1 MEVDAY
7 LAEQIA
13 AGADPTDE
21 QFRLLVQSVTDYAI
35 FLLDS
40 SGRVLS
46 WNEGA
51 ERIKG
56 YSAGE
61 IVGRPIALFYPPE
74 DRDAGK
80 PEQGLNRAE
89 REGRFRTEGWRVRKD
104 GSRFWADVVITAL
117 RDARGGLRGFAKV
130 TRDMTARH
138 RERENEQLVAAMLE
152 RQRALAELGLLALGE
167 TGLEPVLERAVA
179 MVRDLLQTEFVR
191 VLELLPEGDALKL
204 VAGTG
209 WKPGMVGSATV
220 PLRANSILSYTLYS
234 SDLAPD
240 AANQPRRAAVI
251 EDLASEDRFPRTG
264 MLHDHGI
271 VSGISVMI
279 PGRKTPY
286 GVLGAHSATRRRL
299 LPGDAE
305 FLQAVANVV
314 SAAVQRQRAHE
325 QVRASEARL
334 MAFGDHSPAVMFLK
348 DREGRYRLVN
358 EQFLQ
363 RFGLRR
369 DQVIGRTDLELFP
382 RDQALRFAAND
393 AEVLSRGAPLQFEE
407 SARYVEGERISLV
420 AKFPVPDAS
429 GAVTGVGGVA
439 TDITERKRTEQALRE
454 HRTLLA
460 ETQNL
465 AGLGCWEWDP
475 ASGRVTWSDELYR
488 IYGVERERFTP
499 SYEGYL
505 ERVHPDDRQQTG
517 STLAR
522 ALADGRGFS
531 FDERIVRPE
540 GEVRYL
546 RSRGEVVRDDQ
557 GRSLK
562 MLGACLDITE
572 QKNSEAA
579 LRAAADNLQAL
590 TRRLVEAEEAER
602 RRIARELHD
611 RVGQNLSALNINL
624 DLALGAITGAS
635 PLRRRLED
643 SVSLVDAT
651 LQSIEN
657 VMAELRPPLLDEY
670 GLGAALGW
678 YVEEFSR
685 RTGIAVVLRDGK
697 DAAAD
702 LRPEAAVALFRIAQE
717 ALNNVAKHAGAKQ
730 VRVELAC
737 EAEEI
742 VLRVADDGAGFDPAA
757 AARGKRWGMKTMRER
772 AEAAGGR
779 LEVDSAPGEG
789 TIVRASVRR

>member
-7 LAEQIA
+7 IAGPIA
-13 AGADPTDE
+13 AGADPADE

-40 SGRVLS
+40 SGRVIS
-46 WNEGA
+46 WNDGA

-61 IVGRPIALFYPPE
+61 IVGRSIALFYPPE
-74 DRDAGK
+74 DRAAGK
-80 PEQGLNRAE
+80 PEQGLRCAE

-104 GSRFWADVVITAL
+104 GSRFWADVAITAL

-138 RERENEQLVAAMLE
+138 RERENEQRVAAMLE
-152 RQRALAELGLLALGE
+152 RSRGLAELSLLALGE
-167 TGLEPVLERAVA
+167 TGLQPVLERTVA
-179 MVRDLLQTEFVR
+179 LTRDLLQTEFVR
-191 VLELLPEGDALKL
+191 VLELLPAGDAFKL

-234 SDLAPD
+234 SDLVPD

-251 EDLASEDRFPRTG
+251 EDLASEDRFPRSG
-264 MLHDHGI
+264 MLHEHGI
-271 VSGISVMI
+271 VSGMSVMI
-279 PGRKTPY
+279 PGRRTPY
-286 GVLGAHSATRRRL
+286 GVLGAHSAARRRFV
-299 LPGDAE
+299 PGDAE

-325 QVRASEARL
+325 QVQASEARL
-334 MAFGDHSPAVMFLK
+334 LAFADHSPAVMFLK

-393 AEVLSRGAPLQFEE
+393 AEVLSRGVPLQFEE
-407 SARYVEGERISLV
+407 SARYIEGERVNVV
-420 AKFPVPDAS
+420 AKFPLPDAS
-429 GAVTGVGGVA
+429 GAVIGVGGIA
-439 TDITERKRTEQALRE
+439 TDITERKRAEQALRE
-454 HRTLLA
+454 QRTLLA
-460 ETQNL
+460 EAQNL

-475 ASGRVTWSDELYR
+475 ASGRVSWSDELYR

-499 SYEGYL
+499 SLEGYL
-505 ERVHPDDRQQTG
+505 ERVHPDDREQARATV
-517 STLAR
+517 AR
-522 ALADGRGFS
+522 ALTDGRGFI
-531 FDERIVRPE
+531 FDERIVRPD
-540 GEVRYL
+540 GELRYL
-546 RSRGEVVRDDQ
+546 RSRGEVLRDDQ

-562 MLGACLDITE
+562 VLGACLDITE

-624 DLALGAITGAS
+624 DLALGAAGAS
-635 PLRRRLED
+635 PLRRRIED

-651 LQSIEN
+651 LQSIES

-678 YVEEFSR
+678 YAEEFSR
-685 RTGIAVVLRDGK
+685 RTGIAVVLRDGE

-730 VRVELAC
+730 VRIALAGD
-737 EAEEI
+737 AEEI
-742 VLRVADDGAGFDPAA
+742 VMRVVDDGAGFDPAA

-779 LEVDSAPGEG
+779 LEVDSAPGAG
-789 TIVRASVRR
+789 TTVRASVRR

>member
-1 MEVDAY
+1 MEVDAN

-40 SGRVLS
+40 GGRVIS
-46 WNEGA
+46 WNDGA

-80 PEQGLNRAE
+80 PEQGLRCAE
-89 REGRFRTEGWRVRKD
+89 REGCFRTEGWRVRKD
-104 GSRFWADVVITAL
+104 GSRFWADVAITAL
-117 RDARGGLRGFAKV
+117 RDAHGGLRGFAKV

-138 RERENEQLVAAMLE
+138 RERENEQRVAAMLE
-152 RQRALAELGLLALGE
+152 RQRALAELSLLALGE
-167 TGLEPVLERAVA
+167 TGLQPVLERAVA
-179 MVRDLLQTEFVR
+179 LTRDLLQTEFVR
-191 VLELLPEGDALKL
+191 ILELLPAGDAFKL

-234 SDLAPD
+234 SELVPD

-251 EDLASEDRFPRTG
+251 EDLASEDRFPRSG
-264 MLHDHGI
+264 MLHEHGV
-271 VSGISVMI
+271 VSGMSVMI
-279 PGRKTPY
+279 PGRRTPY
-286 GVLGAHSATRRRL
+286 GVLGAHSAARRRFV
-299 LPGDAE
+299 PGDAE
-305 FLQAVANVV
+305 F
-314 SAAVQRQRAHE
+314 
-325 QVRASEARL
+325 
-334 MAFGDHSPAVMFLK
+334 
-348 DREGRYRLVN
+348 
-358 EQFLQ
+358 
-363 RFGLRR
+363 
-369 DQVIGRTDLELFP
+369 
-382 RDQALRFAAND
+382 
-393 AEVLSRGAPLQFEE
+393 LSRGAPLQFEE
-407 SARYVEGERISLV
+407 SARYIEGERVSVV
-420 AKFPVPDAS
+420 AKFPLPDAS
-429 GAVTGVGGVA
+429 GAVIGVGGIA
-439 TDITERKRTEQALRE
+439 TDITERKRAEQALRE
-454 HRTLLA
+454 QRTLLA
-460 ETQNL
+460 EAQNL

-475 ASGRVTWSDELYR
+475 ASGRVSWSDELYR

-499 SYEGYL
+499 SFEGYL
-505 ERVHPDDRQQTG
+505 ERVHPDDREQAR

-522 ALADGRGFS
+522 ALADGRGFI
-531 FDERIVRPE
+531 FDERIVRPD

-546 RSRGEVVRDDQ
+546 RSRGEVLRDDQ

-562 MLGACLDITE
+562 VLGACLDITE

-579 LRAAADNLQAL
+579 LRAAADNLHAL
-590 TRRLVEAEEAER
+590 SRRLVEAEEAER

-624 DLALGAITGAS
+624 DLALGAAGAS
-635 PLRRRLED
+635 PLRQRIED

-651 LQSIEN
+651 LQSIES

-678 YVEEFSR
+678 YAEEFSR
-685 RTGIAVVLRDGK
+685 RTGIAVALRDGK
-697 DAAAD
+697 DAAAG

-717 ALNNVAKHAGAKQ
+717 ALNNVAKHAGARQ
-730 VRVELAC
+730 VRIELVGD
-737 EAEEI
+737 AEEI
-742 VLRVADDGAGFDPAA
+742 VMRVVDDGAGFDPAA

-779 LEVDSAPGEG
+779 LEVDSAPGAG
-789 TIVRASVRR
+789 TTVRASVRR

>member
-1 MEVDAY
+1 MEVDTY
-7 LAEQIA
+7 VAEQIA
-13 AGADPTDE
+13 AGGDPE
-21 QFRLLVQSVTDYAI
+21 QFRLLVQSVTDCAI
-35 FLLDS
+35 FLLDR
-40 SGRVLS
+40 SGRVIS

-80 PEQGLNRAE
+80 PEQALNCAE
-89 REGRFRTEGWRVRKD
+89 REGRFRTEGWRLRKD

-117 RDARGGLRGFAKV
+117 RDARGGLRGFAKM
-130 TRDMTARH
+130 TRDMTARQ
-138 RERENEQLVAAMLE
+138 RERENEQRVAAMLE
-152 RQRALAELGLLALGE
+152 RQRALAELSLLALGE

-191 VLELLPEGDALKL
+191 VLELLPEGDALRL

-209 WKPGMVGSATV
+209 WKPGMVGSTTV

-251 EDLASEDRFPRTG
+251 EDLPSEERFPQSG
-264 MLHDHGI
+264 MLHEHGI
-271 VSGISVMI
+271 VSGMSVMI
-279 PGRKTPY
+279 PGREIPY
-286 GVLGAHSATRRRL
+286 GVLGAHSAARKHFA
-299 LPGDAE
+299 PGDAE

-325 QVRASEARL
+325 QIQASEARL
-334 MAFGDHSPAVMFLK
+334 VAFADHSPAVMFLK

-358 EQFLQ
+358 EQFLR

-393 AEVLSRGAPLQFEE
+393 AKVLSRGAPLEFEE
-407 SARYVEGERISLV
+407 SARYVDGERISV
-420 AKFPVPDAS
+420 VVKFPVPDAS

-439 TDITERKRTEQALRE
+439 TDITE
-454 HRTLLA
+454 
-460 ETQNL
+460 
-465 AGLGCWEWDP
+465 
-475 ASGRVTWSDELYR
+475 
-488 IYGVERERFTP
+488 
-499 SYEGYL
+499 
-505 ERVHPDDRQQTG
+505 
-517 STLAR
+517 
-522 ALADGRGFS
+522 
-531 FDERIVRPE
+531 
-540 GEVRYL
+540 
-546 RSRGEVVRDDQ
+546 
-557 GRSLK
+557 
-562 MLGACLDITE
+562 
-572 QKNSEAA
+572 QKSSEAA

-624 DLALGAITGAS
+624 DLALGATPGAS
-635 PLRRRLED
+635 PLRRRIED

-657 VMAELRPPLLDEY
+657 VMAELRPPLLDEF

-678 YVEEFSR
+678 YAEEFSR
-685 RTGIAVVLRDGK
+685 RIGIAVVLRDGK
-697 DAAAD
+697 DAAAG
-702 LRPEAAVALFRIAQE
+702 LRREAAVALFRIAQE
-717 ALNNVAKHAGAKQ
+717 ALNNVAKHAGAKH
-730 VRVELAC
+730 VHVELAG

-742 VLRVADDGAGFDPAA
+742 VIRVADDGAGFDPAA
-757 AARGKRWGMKTMRER
+757 AAHGKRWGMKTMRER

-779 LEVDSAPGEG
+779 LEVESAPGEG
-789 TIVRASVRR
+789 TLVRASVRR

>member
-7 LAEQIA
+7 LAEQLA
-13 AGADPTDE
+13 AGANPTDE

-35 FLLDS
+35 FLLDR
-40 SGRVLS
+40 SGRVVS

-61 IVGRPIALFYPPE
+61 IVGQPIALFYPPE

-80 PEQGLNRAE
+80 PEQGLRCAE
-89 REGRFRTEGWRVRKD
+89 REGRFQTEGWRVRKD

-117 RDARGGLRGFAKV
+117 RDARGGLRGFAKL

-138 RERENEQLVAAMLE
+138 RERESEQLVAAMLE

-167 TGLEPVLERAVA
+167 TGLEPVLERAAA

-209 WKPGMVGSATV
+209 WKPGMVGNATV

-234 SDLAPD
+234 SELAPD

-251 EDLASEDRFPRTG
+251 EDLANEDRFPRTG
-264 MLHDHGI
+264 MLHEHGI
-271 VSGISVMI
+271 VSGMSIVI

-286 GVLGAHSATRRRL
+286 GVLGAHSATRRRFM
-299 LPGDAE
+299 PGDAE
-305 FLQAVANVV
+305 FLQAVASVV

-334 MAFGDHSPAVMFLK
+334 VAFADHSQAVMFLK

-393 AEVLSRGAPLQFEE
+393 AEVLSLGAPLQFEE
-407 SARYVEGERISLV
+407 SARYIEGERVSLV
-420 AKFPVPDAS
+420 AKFPMPDAA
-429 GAVTGVGGVA
+429 GVVTGVGGVA
-439 TDITERKRTEQALRE
+439 TDITELKRTEQALRE
-454 HRTLLA
+454 QRTLFA
-460 ETQNL
+460 EAQNL
-465 AGLGCWEWDP
+465 AGLGCWEWDA
-475 ASGRVTWSDELYR
+475 ASGRVIWSDELYR
-488 IYGVERERFTP
+488 IYGEERERFTP

-505 ERVHPDDRQQTG
+505 ERVHPDDREQTR

-522 ALADGRGFS
+522 AVMDARGFT
-531 FDERIVRPE
+531 FDERIVRPG

-546 RSRGEVVRDDQ
+546 RSCVELVRDEK

-562 MLGACLDITE
+562 VLGACLDITE

-590 TRRLVEAEEAER
+590 TRRLVEVQEAER

-624 DLALGAITGAS
+624 DLALGAATGAS
-635 PLRRRLED
+635 PLRRRIED

-651 LQSIEN
+651 LQAIEN

-670 GLGAALGW
+670 GLGAALSW
-678 YVEEFSR
+678 YGEEFSR
-685 RTGIAVVLRDGK
+685 RTGIAVALRDGK

-717 ALNNVAKHAGAKQ
+717 ALNNVAKHAGAKH

-757 AARGKRWGMKTMRER
+757 AARSKRWGMKTMRER

-779 LEVDSAPGEG
+779 LEVDGAPGEG

>member
-7 LAEQIA
+7 IAGPIA
-13 AGADPTDE
+13 AGADPADE

-40 SGRVLS
+40 SGRVIS
-46 WNEGA
+46 WNDGA

-61 IVGRPIALFYPPE
+61 IVGRSIALFYPPE

-80 PEQGLNRAE
+80 PEQGLRCAE

-104 GSRFWADVVITAL
+104 GSRFWADVAITAL

-138 RERENEQLVAAMLE
+138 RERENEQRVAAMLE
-152 RQRALAELGLLALGE
+152 RQRALAELSLLALGE
-167 TGLEPVLERAVA
+167 TGLQPVLERAVA
-179 MVRDLLQTEFVR
+179 LTRDLLQAEFVR
-191 VLELLPEGDALKL
+191 ILELLPAGDAFKL

-234 SDLAPD
+234 SELVPD

-251 EDLASEDRFPRTG
+251 EDLASEDRFPRSG
-264 MLHDHGI
+264 MLHEHGV
-271 VSGISVMI
+271 VSGMSVMI
-279 PGRKTPY
+279 PGRRTPY
-286 GVLGAHSATRRRL
+286 GVLGAHSAARRRFV
-299 LPGDAE
+299 PGDAE

-325 QVRASEARL
+325 QVQASEARL
-334 MAFGDHSPAVMFLK
+334 VAFADHSPAVMFVK

-393 AEVLSRGAPLQFEE
+393 AAVLARGAPLQFEE
-407 SARYVEGERISLV
+407 TARYVEGDRVSVV
-420 AKFPVPDAS
+420 AKFPLPDAS
-429 GAVTGVGGVA
+429 GAVIGVGGVA
-439 TDITERKRTEQALRE
+439 TDITEQR
-454 HRTLLA
+454 
-460 ETQNL
+460 
-465 AGLGCWEWDP
+465 
-475 ASGRVTWSDELYR
+475 
-488 IYGVERERFTP
+488 
-499 SYEGYL
+499 
-505 ERVHPDDRQQTG
+505 
-517 STLAR
+517 
-522 ALADGRGFS
+522 
-531 FDERIVRPE
+531 
-540 GEVRYL
+540 
-546 RSRGEVVRDDQ
+546 
-557 GRSLK
+557 
-562 MLGACLDITE
+562 
-572 QKNSEAA
+572 NSEAA

-624 DLALGAITGAS
+624 DLALGAAGAS
-635 PLRRRLED
+635 PVRRRIED

-651 LQSIEN
+651 LQSIES

-678 YVEEFSR
+678 YAEEFSR
-685 RTGIAVVLRDGK
+685 RTGIAVALRDGE
-697 DAAAD
+697 DAAAG

-717 ALNNVAKHAGAKQ
+717 ALNNVAKHAGARQ
-730 VRVELAC
+730 VRIELAPA
-737 EAEEI
+737 AEEI
-742 VLRVADDGAGFDPAA
+742 VIRLADDGAGLDPAGA
-757 AARGKRWGMKTMRER
+757 APGKRWGMKAMRER

>member
-13 AGADPTDE
+13 AGADPE

-40 SGRVLS
+40 NGRVSS

-56 YSAGE
+56 YGASE

-80 PEQGLNRAE
+80 PEQGLDCAE
-89 REGRFRTEGWRVRKD
+89 REGRFHTEGWRLRKD

-130 TRDMTARH
+130 TRDMSARH
-138 RERENEQLVAAMLE
+138 RERENEQRVAAMLE

-264 MLHDHGI
+264 MLHEHGI
-271 VSGISVMI
+271 VSGMSIVI
-279 PGRKTPY
+279 PGRGIPY
-286 GVLGAHSATRRRL
+286 GVLGAHSATRRRFM
-299 LPGDAE
+299 PGDAE

-334 MAFGDHSPAVMFLK
+334 VAFADHSQAVMFLK

-382 RDQALRFAAND
+382 RDQALSFAAND

-407 SARYVEGERISLV
+407 SARYIEGERVSLV

-454 HRTLLA
+454 QRTLLA
-460 ETQNL
+460 EAQNL
-465 AGLGCWEWDP
+465 AGLGSWEWD
-475 ASGRVTWSDELYR
+475 AANGRVTWSDELYR

-505 ERVHPDDRQQTG
+505 ERVHPDDRQQTR

-522 ALADGRGFS
+522 ALMDGRGFT
-531 FDERIVRPE
+531 FDERIVRPD

-546 RSRGEVVRDDQ
+546 RSRGELVRDDK

-562 MLGACLDITE
+562 VLGTCLDITE
-572 QKNSEAA
+572 QRNSETA

-624 DLALGAITGAS
+624 DLALGAAAGAS
-635 PLRRRLED
+635 PLRRRIED

-651 LQSIEN
+651 LQSIES

-678 YVEEFSR
+678 YAEEFSR

>member
-40 SGRVLS
+40 SGRVIS

-61 IVGRPIALFYPPE
+61 IVGRPIALFYLPE

-334 MAFGDHSPAVMFLK
+334 VAFADHSQAVMFLK

-590 TRRLVEAEEAER
+590 TRRLVEVEEAER

-678 YVEEFSR
+678 YAEEFSR

-757 AARGKRWGMKTMRER
+757 AARGKRWGMNTMRER

>member
-1 MEVDAY
+1 MEVDSY
-7 LAEQIA
+7 IAEQIA

-21 QFRLLVQSVTDYAI
+21 QFRLLVQSVTDCAI
-35 FLLDS
+35 FLLDR
-40 SGRVLS
+40 SGRVIS

-56 YSAGE
+56 YSAEE
-61 IVGRPIALFYPPE
+61 IVGRPIAVFYPPE

-80 PEQGLNRAE
+80 PEQGLNCAE
-89 REGRFRTEGWRVRKD
+89 REGRFHTEGWRLRKD

-138 RERENEQLVAAMLE
+138 RERENEQRVAAMLE
-152 RQRALAELGLLALGE
+152 RQRALAELSLLALGE
-167 TGLEPVLERAVA
+167 TGIEPVLERAVA
-179 MVRDLLQTEFVR
+179 MIRDLLQTEFVR
-191 VLELLPEGDALKL
+191 VLELLPEGDALRL

-209 WKPGMVGSATV
+209 WKPGMVGSATM
-220 PLRANSILSYTLYS
+220 PL
-234 SDLAPD
+234 
-240 AANQPRRAAVI
+240 RAAVI

-264 MLHDHGI
+264 MLHEHGI
-271 VSGISVMI
+271 VSGMSVMI
-279 PGRKTPY
+279 PGRELPY
-286 GVLGAHSATRRRL
+286 GVLGAHSATRRRFM
-299 LPGDAE
+299 PGDAE

-325 QVRASEARL
+325 QVRASEVRL
-334 MAFGDHSPAVMFLK
+334 VAFADHSQAVMFLK
-348 DREGRYRLVN
+348 DREGRYCLVN

-382 RDQALRFAAND
+382 RDQALSFAAND

-407 SARYVEGERISLV
+407 SARYIEGERVSLV

-454 HRTLLA
+454 QRTLLA
-460 ETQNL
+460 EAQNL
-465 AGLGCWEWDP
+465 AGLGCWEWDA

-488 IYGVERERFTP
+488 IYGVERERFAP

-505 ERVHPDDRQQTG
+505 ERVHPDDRQQTR

-522 ALADGRGFS
+522 ALADGHGFS
-531 FDERIVRPE
+531 FDERIVRPD

-546 RSRGEVVRDDQ
+546 RSRGELVLDDK

-562 MLGACLDITE
+562 VLGACLDITE

-590 TRRLVEAEEAER
+590 TRRLVEVEEAER

-624 DLALGAITGAS
+624 DLALGATTGAS
-635 PLRRRLED
+635 PLRRRIED

-678 YVEEFSR
+678 YAEEFSR
-685 RTGIAVVLRDGK
+685 RTGIDVVLRDGK

-717 ALNNVAKHAGAKQ
+717 ALNNVAKHAGAKH

-742 VLRVADDGAGFDPAA
+742 VIRVADDGAGFDPAA
-757 AARGKRWGMKTMRER
+757 AHGKRWGMKTMRER

-789 TIVRASVRR
+789 TTVRASVRR

>member
-7 LAEQIA
+7 LAEQLA
-13 AGADPTDE
+13 AGANPTDE

-35 FLLDS
+35 FLLDR
-40 SGRVLS
+40 SGRVVS

-61 IVGRPIALFYPPE
+61 IVGQPIALFYPPE

-80 PEQGLNRAE
+80 PEQGLRCAE
-89 REGRFRTEGWRVRKD
+89 REGRFQTEGWRVRKD

-117 RDARGGLRGFAKV
+117 RDARGGLRGFAKL

-138 RERENEQLVAAMLE
+138 RERESEQLVAAMLE

-167 TGLEPVLERAVA
+167 TGLEPVLERAAA

-209 WKPGMVGSATV
+209 WKPGMVGNATV

-234 SDLAPD
+234 SELAPD

-251 EDLASEDRFPRTG
+251 EDLANEDRFPRTG
-264 MLHDHGI
+264 MLHEHGI
-271 VSGISVMI
+271 VSGMSIVI

-286 GVLGAHSATRRRL
+286 GVLGAHSATRRRFM
-299 LPGDAE
+299 PGDAE
-305 FLQAVANVV
+305 FLQAVASVV

-334 MAFGDHSPAVMFLK
+334 VAFADHSQAVMFLK

-393 AEVLSRGAPLQFEE
+393 AEVLSLGAPLQFEE
-407 SARYVEGERISLV
+407 SARYIEGERVSLV
-420 AKFPVPDAS
+420 AKFPMPDAA
-429 GAVTGVGGVA
+429 GVVTGVGGVA
-439 TDITERKRTEQALRE
+439 TDITELKRTEQALRE
-454 HRTLLA
+454 QRTLFA
-460 ETQNL
+460 EAQNL
-465 AGLGCWEWDP
+465 AGLGCWEWDA
-475 ASGRVTWSDELYR
+475 ASGRVIWSDELYR
-488 IYGVERERFTP
+488 IYGEERERFTP

-505 ERVHPDDRQQTG
+505 ERVHPDDREQTR

-522 ALADGRGFS
+522 AVTDGRGFT
-531 FDERIVRPE
+531 FDERIVRPG

-546 RSRGEVVRDDQ
+546 RSCVELVRDEK

-562 MLGACLDITE
+562 VLGACLDITE

-590 TRRLVEAEEAER
+590 TRRLVEVQEAER

-624 DLALGAITGAS
+624 DLALGAATGAS
-635 PLRRRLED
+635 PLRRRIED

-651 LQSIEN
+651 LQAIEN

-670 GLGAALGW
+670 GLGAALSW
-678 YVEEFSR
+678 YGEEFSR
-685 RTGIAVVLRDGK
+685 RTGIAVALRDGK

-717 ALNNVAKHAGAKQ
+717 ALNNVAKHAGAKH

-757 AARGKRWGMKTMRER
+757 AARSKRWGMKTMRER

-779 LEVDSAPGEG
+779 LEVDGAPGEG

>member
-7 LAEQIA
+7 IAGPIA

-40 SGRVLS
+40 GGRVIS
-46 WNEGA
+46 WNDGA

-61 IVGRPIALFYPPE
+61 IVGRSIALFYPPE

-80 PEQGLNRAE
+80 PEQGLRCAE

-104 GSRFWADVVITAL
+104 GSRFWADVAITAL

-138 RERENEQLVAAMLE
+138 RERENEQRVAALLE
-152 RQRALAELGLLALGE
+152 RQRGLAELSLLALGE
-167 TGLEPVLERAVA
+167 TGLQPVLERTVA
-179 MVRDLLQTEFVR
+179 LTRDLLQTEFVR
-191 VLELLPEGDALKL
+191 VLELLPAGDAFKL

-234 SDLAPD
+234 SDLVPD

-251 EDLASEDRFPRTG
+251 EDLASEDRFPRSG
-264 MLHDHGI
+264 MLHEHGI
-271 VSGISVMI
+271 VSGMSVMI
-279 PGRKTPY
+279 PGRRTPY
-286 GVLGAHSATRRRL
+286 GVLGAHSAARRRFV
-299 LPGDAE
+299 PGDAE

-325 QVRASEARL
+325 QVQASEARL
-334 MAFGDHSPAVMFLK
+334 VAFADHSPAVMFLK

-393 AEVLSRGAPLQFEE
+393 AEVLSRGVPLQFEE
-407 SARYVEGERISLV
+407 SARYIEGERINVV
-420 AKFPVPDAS
+420 AKFPLPDAS
-429 GAVTGVGGVA
+429 GAVIGVGGIA

-454 HRTLLA
+454 QRTLLA
-460 ETQNL
+460 EAQNL
-465 AGLGCWEWDP
+465 AGLGCWELDP
-475 ASGRVTWSDELYR
+475 ASRRITWSDELYR

-499 SYEGYL
+499 SLEGYL
-505 ERVHPDDRQQTG
+505 ERVHPDDREQARATV
-517 STLAR
+517 AR
-522 ALADGRGFS
+522 ALTDGRGFI
-531 FDERIVRPE
+531 FDERIVRPD
-540 GEVRYL
+540 GELRYL
-546 RSRGEVVRDDQ
+546 RSRGEVLRDDQ

-562 MLGACLDITE
+562 VLGACLDITE

-624 DLALGAITGAS
+624 DLALGAAGAS
-635 PLRRRLED
+635 PLRRRIED

-651 LQSIEN
+651 LQSIES

-678 YVEEFSR
+678 YAEEFSR
-685 RTGIAVVLRDGK
+685 RTGIAVALRDGK
-697 DAAAD
+697 DAAAG

-717 ALNNVAKHAGAKQ
+717 ALNNVAKHAGARQ
-730 VRVELAC
+730 VRIEVAGEV
-737 EAEEI
+737 EEI
-742 VLRVADDGAGFDPAA
+742 VIRVADDGAGFDPAA

-789 TIVRASVRR
+789 TVVRASVRR

>member
-35 FLLDS
+35 VLLDS
-40 SGRVLS
+40 SGCVIS

-51 ERIKG
+51 ERSKG

-61 IVGRPIALFYPPE
+61 IVGRPIAVFYPPE

-80 PEQGLNRAE
+80 PEQGLNCAE
-89 REGRFRTEGWRVRKD
+89 REGRLRTEGWRLRKD

-138 RERENEQLVAAMLE
+138 RERESERLVAAMLE

-204 VAGTG
+204 VAGSG

-234 SDLAPD
+234 SDLAPE

-264 MLHDHGI
+264 MLHEHGI
-271 VSGISVMI
+271 VSGMSIVI
-279 PGRKTPY
+279 PGRRIPY
-286 GVLGAHSATRRRL
+286 GVLGAHSATRRRFV
-299 LPGDAE
+299 PGDAE

-334 MAFGDHSPAVMFLK
+334 VAFADHSQAVMFLK

-382 RDQALRFAAND
+382 RDQALSFAAND

-407 SARYVEGERISLV
+407 SARYIEGERVSLV
-420 AKFPVPDAS
+420 AKFPLPDAS
-429 GAVTGVGGVA
+429 GAVIGVGGVA
-439 TDITERKRTEQALRE
+439 TDITEQR
-454 HRTLLA
+454 
-460 ETQNL
+460 
-465 AGLGCWEWDP
+465 
-475 ASGRVTWSDELYR
+475 
-488 IYGVERERFTP
+488 
-499 SYEGYL
+499 
-505 ERVHPDDRQQTG
+505 
-517 STLAR
+517 
-522 ALADGRGFS
+522 
-531 FDERIVRPE
+531 
-540 GEVRYL
+540 
-546 RSRGEVVRDDQ
+546 
-557 GRSLK
+557 
-562 MLGACLDITE
+562 
-572 QKNSEAA
+572 NSEAA

-624 DLALGAITGAS
+624 DLALGAAGAS
-635 PLRRRLED
+635 PLRQRIED

-651 LQSIEN
+651 LQSIES

-678 YVEEFSR
+678 YAEEFSR
-685 RTGIAVVLRDGK
+685 RTGIAVALRDGK

-717 ALNNVAKHAGAKQ
+717 ALNNVAKHAGAKH

-742 VLRVADDGAGFDPAA
+742 AIRVADDGAGFDPAA

>member
-1 MEVDAY
+1 MEVDAH

-13 AGADPTDE
+13 AAADPTDE

-40 SGRVLS
+40 GGRVIS
-46 WNEGA
+46 WNDGA
-51 ERIKG
+51 QRIKG

-61 IVGRPIALFYPPE
+61 IVGRPLALFYPPE

-80 PEQGLNRAE
+80 PEQGLRCAE
-89 REGRFRTEGWRVRKD
+89 REGCFRTEGWRVRKD

-117 RDARGGLRGFAKV
+117 RDARGGLRGFVKM
-130 TRDMTARH
+130 TRDMTARQ
-138 RERENEQLVAAMLE
+138 RERENEQRVAAMLE
-152 RQRALAELGLLALGE
+152 RQRALAELSLLALGE
-167 TGLEPVLERAVA
+167 TGLGPVLERAVA
-179 MVRDLLQTEFVR
+179 MVRDLLQAEFVR
-191 VLELLPEGDALKL
+191 VLELLPGGDAFKL

-234 SDLAPD
+234 SELAPE

-251 EDLASEDRFPRTG
+251 EDLASEDRFLRTG
-264 MLHDHGI
+264 MLHEHGI
-271 VSGISVMI
+271 VSGMSVMI
-279 PGRKTPY
+279 PGRRTPY
-286 GVLGAHSATRRRL
+286 GVLGAHSAARRRFV
-299 LPGDAE
+299 PGDAE

-314 SAAVQRQRAHE
+314 SAAAQRQRAHE
-325 QVRASEARL
+325 QVQASEARL
-334 MAFGDHSPAVMFLK
+334 RAFADHSPAVMFLK

-393 AEVLSRGAPLQFEE
+393 AEVLARGVPLQFEE
-407 SARYVEGERISLV
+407 SARYIEGERVSVV
-420 AKFPVPDAS
+420 AKFPLPDAS
-429 GAVTGVGGVA
+429 GAVIGVGGVA
-439 TDITERKRTEQALRE
+439 TDITEQRNA
-454 HRTLLA
+454 
-460 ETQNL
+460 
-465 AGLGCWEWDP
+465 
-475 ASGRVTWSDELYR
+475 
-488 IYGVERERFTP
+488 
-499 SYEGYL
+499 
-505 ERVHPDDRQQTG
+505 
-517 STLAR
+517 
-522 ALADGRGFS
+522 
-531 FDERIVRPE
+531 
-540 GEVRYL
+540 
-546 RSRGEVVRDDQ
+546 
-557 GRSLK
+557 
-562 MLGACLDITE
+562 
-572 QKNSEAA
+572 EAA
-579 LRAAADNLQAL
+579 LRAAAANLQAL
-590 TRRLVEAEEAER
+590 TRQLVEAEEAER

-624 DLALGAITGAS
+624 DLALGAAGAS
-635 PLRRRLED
+635 PVRRRIED

-651 LQSIEN
+651 LQSIES

-678 YVEEFSR
+678 YAEEFSR
-685 RTGIAVVLRDGK
+685 RTGIAVVLRDGE

-730 VRVELAC
+730 VRIALAG

-742 VLRVADDGAGFDPAA
+742 VIRVADDGAGFDPAA

>member
-7 LAEQIA
+7 IAEQVA

-21 QFRLLVQSVTDYAI
+21 QFRLLVQSVADYAI

-40 SGRVLS
+40 GGRVIS
-46 WNEGA
+46 WNDGA

-56 YSAGE
+56 YSAG
-61 IVGRPIALFYPPE
+61 
-74 DRDAGK
+74 K
-80 PEQGLNRAE
+80 PEQGLRCAE

-104 GSRFWADVVITAL
+104 GSRFWADVAITAL

-138 RERENEQLVAAMLE
+138 RERENEQRVAVMLE

-204 VAGTG
+204 VAGSG
-209 WKPGMVGSATV
+209 WKPGMVGAATV

-334 MAFGDHSPAVMFLK
+334 VAFADHSQAVMFLK

-382 RDQALRFAAND
+382 RDQALSFAAND
-393 AEVLSRGAPLQFEE
+393 AKVLSRGAPLQFEE
-407 SARYVEGERISLV
+407 SARYIEGERVSLV

-454 HRTLLA
+454 QRTLLA
-460 ETQNL
+460 EAQNL
-465 AGLGCWEWDP
+465 AGLGCWEWDA

-505 ERVHPDDRQQTG
+505 ERVHPDDREQTR

-522 ALADGRGFS
+522 ALMDERGFS
-531 FDERIVRPE
+531 FDERIVRPD

-546 RSRGEVVRDDQ
+546 RSRGDVVRDEK

-590 TRRLVEAEEAER
+590 TRRLVE
-602 RRIARELHD
+602 
-611 RVGQNLSALNINL
+611 
-624 DLALGAITGAS
+624 
-635 PLRRRLED
+635 
-643 SVSLVDAT
+643 
-651 LQSIEN
+651 
-657 VMAELRPPLLDEY
+657 
-670 GLGAALGW
+670 
-678 YVEEFSR
+678 VEE
-685 RTGIAVVLRDGK
+685 
-697 DAAAD
+697 
-702 LRPEAAVALFRIAQE
+702 
-717 ALNNVAKHAGAKQ
+717 
-730 VRVELAC
+730 
-737 EAEEI
+737 EI
-742 VLRVADDGAGFDPAA
+742 G
-757 AARGKRWGMKTMRER
+757 R
-772 AEAAGGR
+772 AH
-779 LEVDSAPGEG
+779 V
-789 TIVRASVRR
+789 

>member
-1 MEVDAY
+1 M
-7 LAEQIA
+7 
-13 AGADPTDE
+13 
-21 QFRLLVQSVTDYAI
+21 
-35 FLLDS
+35 
-40 SGRVLS
+40 
-46 WNEGA
+46 
-51 ERIKG
+51 
-56 YSAGE
+56 
-61 IVGRPIALFYPPE
+61 
-74 DRDAGK
+74 
-80 PEQGLNRAE
+80 
-89 REGRFRTEGWRVRKD
+89 RKD

-117 RDARGGLRGFAKV
+117 RDARGGLRGFAKL

-138 RERENEQLVAAMLE
+138 RERESEQLVAAMLE

-209 WKPGMVGSATV
+209 WKPGMVGNATV

-264 MLHDHGI
+264 MLHEHGI
-271 VSGISVMI
+271 VSGMSIVI
-279 PGRKTPY
+279 PGREIPY
-286 GVLGAHSATRRRL
+286 GVLGAHSATRRRFM
-299 LPGDAE
+299 PGDAE
-305 FLQAVANVV
+305 FLQAVASVV

-325 QVRASEARL
+325 QLRASEARL
-334 MAFGDHSPAVMFLK
+334 VAFADHSQAVMFLK

-358 EQFLQ
+358 EQFLH

-393 AEVLSRGAPLQFEE
+393 AEVLSLGAPLQFEE
-407 SARYVEGERISLV
+407 SARYIEGERVNLV

-454 HRTLLA
+454 QRTLFA
-460 ETQNL
+460 EAQNL
-465 AGLGCWEWDP
+465 AGLGCWEWDA

-505 ERVHPDDRQQTG
+505 ERVHPDDREQTR

-522 ALADGRGFS
+522 AVTDGRGFT
-531 FDERIVRPE
+531 FDERIVRPG

-546 RSRGEVVRDDQ
+546 RSCVELVRDEK

-562 MLGACLDITE
+562 VLGACLDITE

-590 TRRLVEAEEAER
+590 TRRLVEVQEAER

-624 DLALGAITGAS
+624 DLALGAATGAS
-635 PLRRRLED
+635 PLRRRIED

-651 LQSIEN
+651 LQAIEN

-670 GLGAALGW
+670 GLGAALSW
-678 YVEEFSR
+678 YGEEFSR

-717 ALNNVAKHAGAKQ
+717 ALNNVAKHAGAKH

-779 LEVDSAPGEG
+779 LEVDGAPGEG

>member
-1 MEVDAY
+1 MKVDAH

-13 AGADPTDE
+13 AAADPTDE

-40 SGRVLS
+40 GGRVIS
-46 WNEGA
+46 WNDGA

-61 IVGRPIALFYPPE
+61 IVGRSIALFYPPE

-80 PEQGLNRAE
+80 PEQGLRCADG
-89 REGRFRTEGWRVRKD
+89 EGRFRTEGWRVRKD
-104 GSRFWADVVITAL
+104 GSRFWADVAITAL
-117 RDARGGLRGFAKV
+117 RDARGGLRGFGKV
-130 TRDMTARH
+130 TGDMTGQH
-138 RERENEQLVAAMLE
+138 RESENEQGVAAMRE
-152 RQRALAELGLLALGE
+152 RHRGLDELSLLALGE
-167 TGLEPVLERAVA
+167 TGVEPVLERAVA
-179 MVRDLLQTEFVR
+179 LTRDLLQAEFVR
-191 VLELLPEGDALKL
+191 VLELLPGGDALKL

-234 SDLAPD
+234 SELAPD

-264 MLHDHGI
+264 MLHEHGI
-271 VSGISVMI
+271 VSGIS
-279 PGRKTPY
+279 PGRRTPY
-286 GVLGAHSATRRRL
+286 GVLGAHSAARRRFM
-299 LPGDAE
+299 PGDAE

-325 QVRASEARL
+325 QVQASEARL
-334 MAFGDHSPAVMFLK
+334 VAFADHSPAVMFLK

-369 DQVIGRTDLELFP
+369 DQVIGRTDLERFP
-382 RDQALRFAAND
+382 
-393 AEVLSRGAPLQFEE
+393 
-407 SARYVEGERISLV
+407 
-420 AKFPVPDAS
+420 
-429 GAVTGVGGVA
+429 
-439 TDITERKRTEQALRE
+439 
-454 HRTLLA
+454 
-460 ETQNL
+460 
-465 AGLGCWEWDP
+465 
-475 ASGRVTWSDELYR
+475 
-488 IYGVERERFTP
+488 P
-499 SYEGYL
+499 SFEGYL
-505 ERVHPDDRQQTG
+505 ERVHPDDREQAR
-517 STLAR
+517 STVAR
-522 ALADGRGFS
+522 ALTEGRGFI
-531 FDERIVRPE
+531 FDERVVRPG
-540 GEVRYL
+540 GELRYL
-546 RSRGEVVRDDQ
+546 RSRGEVLRDDQ

-562 MLGACLDITE
+562 VLGACLDITE

-624 DLALGAITGAS
+624 DLALGAAGAS
-635 PLRRRLED
+635 PLRQRIED

-651 LQSIEN
+651 LQSIES

-678 YVEEFSR
+678 YAEEFSR
-685 RTGIAVVLRDGK
+685 RTGIAVALRDGE
-697 DAAAD
+697 DAAAG

-717 ALNNVAKHAGAKQ
+717 ALNNVAKHAGARQ
-730 VRVELAC
+730 VRIELAG

-742 VLRVADDGAGFDPAA
+742 VMRVADDGAGFDPAA

-779 LEVDSAPGEG
+779 LEVDSAPRDG
-789 TIVRASVRR
+789 TTVRASVRR

>member
-1 MEVDAY
+1 MKVDAH

-13 AGADPTDE
+13 AAADPTDE

-40 SGRVLS
+40 GGRVIS
-46 WNEGA
+46 WNDGA

-61 IVGRPIALFYPPE
+61 IVGRSIALFYPPE

-80 PEQGLNRAE
+80 PEQGLRCAE

-104 GSRFWADVVITAL
+104 GSRFWADVLITAL

-138 RERENEQLVAAMLE
+138 RERENEQRVAAMLE
-152 RQRALAELGLLALGE
+152 RHRGLAELSLLALGE
-167 TGLEPVLERAVA
+167 TGVEPVLERAVA
-179 MVRDLLQTEFVR
+179 LTRDLLQAEFVR
-191 VLELLPEGDALKL
+191 VLELLPGGDALKL

-234 SDLAPD
+234 SELAPD

-264 MLHDHGI
+264 MLHEHGI

-279 PGRKTPY
+279 PGRRTPY
-286 GVLGAHSATRRRL
+286 GVLGAHSAARRRFM
-299 LPGDAE
+299 PGDAE

-325 QVRASEARL
+325 QVQASEARL
-334 MAFGDHSPAVMFLK
+334 VAFADHSPAVMFLK

-393 AEVLSRGAPLQFEE
+393 AEVLSRGMPLQFEE
-407 SARYVEGERISLV
+407 SARYIEGERVSVV
-420 AKFPVPDAS
+420 AKFPLPDAS
-429 GAVTGVGGVA
+429 GAVIGVGGIA
-439 TDITERKRTEQALRE
+439 TDITERKRAEQALRE
-454 HRTLLA
+454 QRTLLA
-460 ETQNL
+460 EAQNL

-475 ASGRVTWSDELYR
+475 ASGRVSWSDELYR

-499 SYEGYL
+499 SFEGYL
-505 ERVHPDDRQQTG
+505 ERVHPDDREQAR
-517 STLAR
+517 STVAR
-522 ALADGRGFS
+522 ALTEGRGFI
-531 FDERIVRPE
+531 FDERVVRPG

-546 RSRGEVVRDDQ
+546 RSRGEVLRDDQ

-562 MLGACLDITE
+562 VLGACLDITE

-624 DLALGAITGAS
+624 DLALGAAGAS
-635 PLRRRLED
+635 PLRQRIED

-651 LQSIEN
+651 LQSIES

-678 YVEEFSR
+678 YAEEFSR
-685 RTGIAVVLRDGK
+685 RTGIAVALRDGE
-697 DAAAD
+697 DAAAG

-717 ALNNVAKHAGAKQ
+717 ALNNVAKHAGARQ
-730 VRVELAC
+730 VRIELAG

-742 VLRVADDGAGFDPAA
+742 VMRVADDGAGFDPAA

-779 LEVDSAPGEG
+779 LEVDSAPRDG
-789 TIVRASVRR
+789 TTVRASVRR

>member
-13 AGADPTDE
+13 AGADPE

-40 SGRVLS
+40 NGRVSS

-56 YSAGE
+56 YGASE

-80 PEQGLNRAE
+80 PEQGLDCAE
-89 REGRFRTEGWRVRKD
+89 REGRFHTEGWRLRKD

-130 TRDMTARH
+130 TRDMSARH
-138 RERENEQLVAAMLE
+138 RERENEQRVAAMLE

-264 MLHDHGI
+264 MLHEHGI
-271 VSGISVMI
+271 VSGMSIVI
-279 PGRKTPY
+279 PGRGVPY
-286 GVLGAHSATRRRL
+286 GVLGAHSATRRRFM
-299 LPGDAE
+299 PGDAE

-334 MAFGDHSPAVMFLK
+334 VAFADHSQAVMFLK

-382 RDQALRFAAND
+382 RDQALSFAAND
-393 AEVLSRGAPLQFEE
+393 AEVLSLGAPLQFEE
-407 SARYVEGERISLV
+407 SARYIEGERVSLV

-454 HRTLLA
+454 QRTLLA
-460 ETQNL
+460 EAQNL
-465 AGLGCWEWDP
+465 AGLGSWEWD
-475 ASGRVTWSDELYR
+475 AANGRVTWSDELYR

-505 ERVHPDDRQQTG
+505 ERVHPDDRQQTR
-517 STLAR
+517 SMLAR
-522 ALADGRGFS
+522 ALMDERGFT
-531 FDERIVRPE
+531 FDERIVRPD

-546 RSRGEVVRDDQ
+546 RSRGELVRDDK

-562 MLGACLDITE
+562 VLGTCLDITE
-572 QKNSEAA
+572 QRNSETA

-624 DLALGAITGAS
+624 DLALGAAAGAS
-635 PLRRRLED
+635 PLRRRIED

-678 YVEEFSR
+678 YAEEFSR

-730 VRVELAC
+730 VSVELAC

>member
-35 FLLDS
+35 VLLDS

-56 YSAGE
+56 YGASE

-74 DRDAGK
+74 DRAAGK
-80 PEQGLNRAE
+80 PEQGLNCAE
-89 REGRFRTEGWRVRKD
+89 REGRFQTEGWRVRKD

-138 RERENEQLVAAMLE
+138 RERENEQRVAAMLE

-179 MVRDLLQTEFVR
+179 MVRDLLRTEFVR

-209 WKPGMVGSATV
+209 WKPGMVGAATV

-234 SDLAPD
+234 SDLAPE

-251 EDLASEDRFPRTG
+251 EDLPSEDRFPRTG
-264 MLHDHGI
+264 MLHEHGI
-271 VSGISVMI
+271 VSGMSIVI
-279 PGRKTPY
+279 PGRGIPY
-286 GVLGAHSATRRRL
+286 GVLGAHSATRRRFM
-299 LPGDAE
+299 PGDAE

-334 MAFGDHSPAVMFLK
+334 VAFADHSQAVMFLK

-382 RDQALRFAAND
+382 RDQALSFAAND

-407 SARYVEGERISLV
+407 SARYIEGERVSLV

-439 TDITERKRTEQALRE
+439 TDITERR
-454 HRTLLA
+454 
-460 ETQNL
+460 
-465 AGLGCWEWDP
+465 
-475 ASGRVTWSDELYR
+475 
-488 IYGVERERFTP
+488 
-499 SYEGYL
+499 
-505 ERVHPDDRQQTG
+505 
-517 STLAR
+517 
-522 ALADGRGFS
+522 
-531 FDERIVRPE
+531 
-540 GEVRYL
+540 
-546 RSRGEVVRDDQ
+546 
-557 GRSLK
+557 
-562 MLGACLDITE
+562 
-572 QKNSEAA
+572 NSEAA

-624 DLALGAITGAS
+624 DLALDAAGAS
-635 PLRRRLED
+635 PLRQRIED

-651 LQSIEN
+651 LQSIES

-678 YVEEFSR
+678 YAEEFSR
-685 RTGIAVVLRDGK
+685 RTGIAVALRDGK
-697 DAAAD
+697 DAAAAD

-717 ALNNVAKHAGAKQ
+717 ALNNVAKHAGARQ
-730 VRVELAC
+730 VRIELAC

-742 VLRVADDGAGFDPAA
+742 VIRVADDGAGFDPAA

>member
-7 LAEQIA
+7 LAEQLA
-13 AGADPTDE
+13 AGANPTDE

-35 FLLDS
+35 FLLDR
-40 SGRVLS
+40 SGRVVS

-61 IVGRPIALFYPPE
+61 IVGQPIALFYPPE

-80 PEQGLNRAE
+80 PEQGLRCAE
-89 REGRFRTEGWRVRKD
+89 REGRFQTEGWRVRKD

-117 RDARGGLRGFAKV
+117 RDARGGLRGFAKL

-138 RERENEQLVAAMLE
+138 RERESEQLVAAMLE

-167 TGLEPVLERAVA
+167 TGLEPVLERAAA

-209 WKPGMVGSATV
+209 WKPGMVGNATV

-234 SDLAPD
+234 SELAPD

-251 EDLASEDRFPRTG
+251 EDLANEDRFPRTG
-264 MLHDHGI
+264 MLHEHGI
-271 VSGISVMI
+271 VSGMSIVI

-286 GVLGAHSATRRRL
+286 GVLGAHSATRRRFM
-299 LPGDAE
+299 PGDAE
-305 FLQAVANVV
+305 FLQAVASVV

-334 MAFGDHSPAVMFLK
+334 VAFADHSQAVMFLK

-393 AEVLSRGAPLQFEE
+393 AEVLSLGAPLQFEE
-407 SARYVEGERISLV
+407 SARYTEGERVSLV
-420 AKFPVPDAS
+420 AKFPMPDAA
-429 GAVTGVGGVA
+429 GVVTGVGGVA
-439 TDITERKRTEQALRE
+439 TDITELKRTEQALRE
-454 HRTLLA
+454 QRTLFA
-460 ETQNL
+460 EAQNL
-465 AGLGCWEWDP
+465 AGLGCWEWDA
-475 ASGRVTWSDELYR
+475 ASGRVIWSDELYR
-488 IYGVERERFTP
+488 IYGEERERFTP

-505 ERVHPDDRQQTG
+505 ERVHPDDREQTR

-522 ALADGRGFS
+522 AVTDGRGFT
-531 FDERIVRPE
+531 FDERIVRPG

-546 RSRGEVVRDDQ
+546 RSCVELVRDEK

-562 MLGACLDITE
+562 VLGACLDITE

-590 TRRLVEAEEAER
+590 TRRLVEVQEAER

-624 DLALGAITGAS
+624 DLALGAATGAS
-635 PLRRRLED
+635 PLRRRIED

-651 LQSIEN
+651 LQAIEN

-670 GLGAALGW
+670 GLGAALSW
-678 YVEEFSR
+678 YGEEFSR
-685 RTGIAVVLRDGK
+685 RTGIAVALRDGK

-717 ALNNVAKHAGAKQ
+717 ALNNVAKHAGAKH

-757 AARGKRWGMKTMRER
+757 AARSKRWGMKTMRER

-779 LEVDSAPGEG
+779 LEVDGAPGEG

>member
-1 MEVDAY
+1 MEVDTYIAG
-7 LAEQIA
+7 QIA
-13 AGADPTDE
+13 AGADLADE

-40 SGRVLS
+40 GGRVIS
-46 WNEGA
+46 WNDGA

-61 IVGRPIALFYPPE
+61 IVGQPIALFYPPE

-80 PEQGLNRAE
+80 PEQGLRCAE
-89 REGRFRTEGWRVRKD
+89 REGRLRTEGWRVRKD
-104 GSRFWADVVITAL
+104 GSRFWADVVITA
-117 RDARGGLRGFAKV
+117 RQ
-130 TRDMTARH
+130 
-138 RERENEQLVAAMLE
+138 RERENEQRVAAMLE
-152 RQRALAELGLLALGE
+152 HQRALAEIGLLALGE
-167 TGLEPVLERAVA
+167 SGLEPVLERAVA
-179 MVRDLLQTEFVR
+179 VVRDLLQTEFVQ

-209 WKPGMVGSATV
+209 WKPGLVGSATV
-220 PLRANSILSYTLYS
+220 PLRA
-234 SDLAPD
+234 
-240 AANQPRRAAVI
+240 AVI
-251 EDLASEDRFPRTG
+251 EDPASENRFPRTG
-264 MLHDHGI
+264 MLHEHGI
-271 VSGISVMI
+271 VSGMSVMI
-279 PGRKTPY
+279 PGRRAPY
-286 GVLGAHSATRRRL
+286 GVLGAHSAAHRRFE
-299 LPGDAE
+299 PGDAE

-314 SAAVQRQRAHE
+314 SAAVQRQRAHD
-325 QVRASEARL
+325 QVQASEARL
-334 MAFGDHSPAVMFLK
+334 LAFADYSPAVMFLK

-369 DQVIGRTDLELFP
+369 DQVIGRTDLEVFP

-393 AEVLSRGAPLQFEE
+393 AEVLAGGVPLQFEE
-407 SARYVEGERISLV
+407 SARYIDGERVSLV
-420 AKFPVPDAS
+420 AKFPLPDAS
-429 GAVTGVGGVA
+429 GVVTGVGGVA
-439 TDITERKRTEQALRE
+439 TDITERKRTEQVLRE
-454 HRTLLA
+454 QRTLLA
-460 ETQNL
+460 EAQNL

-475 ASGRVTWSDELYR
+475 ASGRITWSDELYR
-488 IYGVERERFTP
+488 IYGVERGRFTP
-499 SYEGYL
+499 SFEGYL
-505 ERVHPDDRQQTG
+505 ERVHPDDREQAR
-517 STLAR
+517 SAVAR
-522 ALADGRGFS
+522 AMADGRGFS
-531 FDERIVRPE
+531 FDERIVRPG

-562 MLGACLDITE
+562 VLGACLDITE

-624 DLALGAITGAS
+624 DLALGAAGAS
-635 PLRRRLED
+635 PVRRRIED
-643 SVSLVDAT
+643 CVSLVDAT
-651 LQSIEN
+651 LQSIES

-678 YVEEFSR
+678 YGEESSR
-685 RTGIAVVLRDGK
+685 RTGIAVVLRDVK

-717 ALNNVAKHAGAKQ
+717 ALNNIAKHAGDI
-730 VRVELAC
+730 VERLLRD
-737 EAEEI
+737 AEQRHRRLGAQI
-742 VLRVADDGAGFDPAA
+742 RGGVLDVAQHHGYAG
-757 AARGKRWGMKTMRER
+757 AARKLLAVPAQRR
-772 AEAAGGR
+772 AEPVFVEQRRAQLRHHALERLQRGVDQRHGILDALAQRRRAGG
-779 LEVDSAPGEG
+779 S
-789 TIVRASVRR
+789 

>member
-7 LAEQIA
+7 IAGPIA
-13 AGADPTDE
+13 AGADPADE

-40 SGRVLS
+40 SGRVIS
-46 WNEGA
+46 WNDGA

-61 IVGRPIALFYPPE
+61 IVGRSIALFYPPE

-80 PEQGLNRAE
+80 PEQGLRCAE
-89 REGRFRTEGWRVRKD
+89 RDGRFRTEGWRVRKD

-130 TRDMTARH
+130 TRDMTARQ
-138 RERENEQLVAAMLE
+138 RERENEQRVAAMLE
-152 RQRALAELGLLALGE
+152 RQRALAEIGLLALGE
-167 TGLEPVLERAVA
+167 SGLEPVLERAVT
-179 MVRDLLQTEFVR
+179 VIRDLLQTEFVQ

-209 WKPGMVGSATV
+209 WKPGTVGSATV
-220 PLRANSILSYTLYS
+220 PLRA
-234 SDLAPD
+234 
-240 AANQPRRAAVI
+240 AVI
-251 EDLASEDRFPRTG
+251 EDPASEDRFPRTG
-264 MLHDHGI
+264 MLHEHGI
-271 VSGISVMI
+271 VSGMSVMI
-279 PGRKTPY
+279 PGRRAPY
-286 GVLGAHSATRRRL
+286 GVLGAHSAAHRRFE
-299 LPGDAE
+299 PGDAE

-314 SAAVQRQRAHE
+314 SAAVQRQRAHD
-325 QVRASEARL
+325 QVQASEARL
-334 MAFGDHSPAVMFLK
+334 LAFADYSPAVMFLK

-369 DQVIGRTDLELFP
+369 DQVIGRTDLEVFP

-393 AEVLSRGAPLQFEE
+393 AEVLARGVPLQFEE
-407 SARYVEGERISLV
+407 SARYIEGERINVV
-420 AKFPVPDAS
+420 AKFPLPDAS
-429 GAVTGVGGVA
+429 GAVIGVGGIG

-454 HRTLLA
+454 QRTLLA
-460 ETQNL
+460 EAQNL

-475 ASGRVTWSDELYR
+475 ASRRVTWSDELYR
-488 IYGVERERFTP
+488 IHGVERERFTP
-499 SYEGYL
+499 SLEGYL
-505 ERVHPDDRQQTG
+505 ERVHPDDREQARATV
-517 STLAR
+517 AR
-522 ALADGRGFS
+522 ALADGRGFIL
-531 FDERIVRPE
+531 DERIVRPD

-546 RSRGEVVRDDQ
+546 RSRGEVLRDDQ

-562 MLGACLDITE
+562 VLGACLDITE

-624 DLALGAITGAS
+624 DLALGAAGAS
-635 PLRRRLED
+635 PLRRRIED

-651 LQSIEN
+651 LQSIES

-678 YVEEFSR
+678 YAEEFSR
-685 RTGIAVVLRDGK
+685 RTGIAVALRDGK
-697 DAAAD
+697 DAAAG

-717 ALNNVAKHAGAKQ
+717 ALNNVAKHAGARQ
-730 VRVELAC
+730 VRIEVAGEV
-737 EAEEI
+737 EEI
-742 VLRVADDGAGFDPAA
+742 VIRVADDGAGFDPAA

-789 TIVRASVRR
+789 TVVRASVRR